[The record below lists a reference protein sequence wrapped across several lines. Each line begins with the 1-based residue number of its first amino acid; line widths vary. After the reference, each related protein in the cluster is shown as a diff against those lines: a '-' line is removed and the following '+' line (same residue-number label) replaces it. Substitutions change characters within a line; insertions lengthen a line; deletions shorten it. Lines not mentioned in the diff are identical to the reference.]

1 MKKVIVF
8 VLLSLSVLAVVYWLG
23 IEVAYLYL
31 YRTLAIS
38 FDTGLLFFTG
48 KWDYF
53 LLLNGIALYFI
64 LDIFYNQFIRRSKKG
79 KNRKRG
85 LTRYEK
91 SNYKHLA
98 HLHEAKKG
106 LTRLEFDVSGHLCN
120 IDYAKPEIL
129 IGQIISVYI
138 LRQTIRFIHQLF
150 LAAKSAVI
158 VYIKSGVADA
168 QSNMYLAVSGKTAV
182 SVLLSVGL
190 FVLCGYVFALLHQD
204 WTQFDSRTMVDR
216 LMKLHLRDYCDDV
229 FDTPKQYWNRLISKL
244 KLSDVHKMNPKQNF
258 QIGGKQVTRRGG
270 FPVLTYRNR
279 VYVNAA
285 DCHSMIVATTR
296 AGKSYSIISIMIDL
310 LRMNGESMVINDPKG
325 ELRDTQVQKL
335 INDGYD
341 VYFLDFIEPERGD
354 CWNPLGI
361 AIQKY
366 REAQQKEKK
375 DKQLYFDEFDSVLKD
390 LNRQLENTENELE
403 RSMIIERINEVLNDA
418 PQLDTSAAQE
428 ALQDIANIM
437 TFDEKDTNGRFW
449 NSQAGELIVGYANLL
464 LEETTL
470 DPETGEQVP
479 LPDDL
484 IHFKSIKQVA
494 MAGAEAIDKR
504 GTTLLSDYLKKYRNS
519 TDKSVTSLA
528 QYAAAPGPTKG
539 SIDSVFSDKSRM
551 MTMSESVMRMT
562 SRSTFDL
569 KDIARK
575 KTAVFIIVHGD
586 KSTYYPFVS
595 MFIEQMYEEAMAV
608 AREHGGRMPYPVN
621 CIFDEAGIMPSLKS
635 IDNMV
640 SFGASAGFRLT
651 LAVQDT
657 SQLERRYGKEV
668 AHTLMNNMQNFAYL
682 MGGDPETLKTVSEK
696 AGKRLIW
703 NEEQGHYDER
713 AVVSTERLSKLSMGE
728 TLIIQLRKNP
738 VLTRLLGYR
747 DYCFYDRMPKGD
759 ISSHQQLKHVPYFDL
774 KQAYSSKENKQQ
786 SAVQSTPSI
795 SSFSK
800 KPDQQKK
807 KEVDQEIVST
817 GYLNLENT
825 LVKKEH

>member
-8 VLLSLSVLAVVYWLG
+8 VLLSMSVLAVVYWLG

-91 SNYKHLA
+91 NNYKHLA

-138 LRQTIRFIHQLF
+138 LRQIIRVIHQLF
-150 LAAKSAVI
+150 LAAKTAVTA
-158 VYIKSGVADA
+158 YIESGVADA
-168 QSNMYLAVSGKTAV
+168 QSNMYLAVSGKTAI
-182 SVLLSVGL
+182 SILLLAGL
-190 FVLCGYVFALLHQD
+190 FVLCGYMFALLHQD

-229 FDTPKQYWNRLISKL
+229 FDAPKQYWNKLIAKL
-244 KLSDVHKMNPKQNF
+244 KLSDVHKMNTKQNYR
-258 QIGGKQVTRRGG
+258 IGGKQVTRRGG

-335 INDGYD
+335 IDDGYD
-341 VYFLDFIEPERGD
+341 VYFLDFIEPKRGD

-375 DKQLYFDEFDSVLKD
+375 DKQLYFDEFDPVLKD
-390 LNRQLENTENELE
+390 LNRQLENTEDESE
-403 RSMIIERINEVLNDA
+403 RNMIIERINEILNDA

-464 LEETTL
+464 LEETTV
-470 DPETGEQVP
+470 DPETGEQIP
-479 LPDDL
+479 LSDDL

-528 QYAAAPGPTKG
+528 QYAVAPGPTKG

-562 SRSTFDL
+562 SRSSFDL

-575 KTAVFIIVHGD
+575 KAAVFIIVHGD

-595 MFIEQMYEEAMAV
+595 MFIEQMYEEVMVV
-608 AREHGGRMPYPVN
+608 ARENHGRMPYPVN

-728 TLIIQLRKNP
+728 ALIIQLRKNP

-747 DYCFYDRMPKGD
+747 EYCFYDKMPKGD
-759 ISSHQQLKHVPYFDL
+759 IEIRQQLRHVPYFDL
-774 KQAYSSKENKQQ
+774 KQAYNSRENKQQ
-786 SAVQSTPSI
+786 SASST

-800 KPDQQKK
+800 KSDQHQKE
-807 KEVDQEIVST
+807 KETDQEIVST

-825 LVKKEH
+825 LVKKTNE

>member
-1 MKKVIVF
+1 MKKVVVF
-8 VLLSLSVLAVVYWLG
+8 VLLSLSVLVVVYWLG

-64 LDIFYNQFIRRSKKG
+64 LDIFYNQFIRKSKKG

-91 SNYKHLA
+91 NNYKHLA

-129 IGQIISVYI
+129 IGQILAVYI
-138 LRQTIRFIHQLF
+138 LRQIIRVIYQLF
-150 LAAKSAVI
+150 LAAKSTVTA
-158 VYIKSGVADA
+158 YIESGVADA
-168 QSNMYLAVSGKTAV
+168 QSNMYLAVSGKTAM
-182 SVLLSVGL
+182 SILLSAGL

-204 WTQFDSRTMVDR
+204 WTQFDFRTMVDR

-229 FDTPKQYWNRLISKL
+229 FDTPKQYWNKLIAKL
-244 KLSDVHKMNPKQNF
+244 KLSDVHKMNTKQNF
-258 QIGGKQVTRRGG
+258 RIGGKQVTRRGG

-335 INDGYD
+335 LDDGYE

-375 DKQLYFDEFDSVLKD
+375 DKQLYFDEYDPILKD
-390 LNRQLENTENELE
+390 LNRQLENTEDESA
-403 RSMIIERINEVLNDA
+403 RSMIIERINEILNDA
-418 PQLDTSAAQE
+418 PQLDTSGAQE

-464 LEETTL
+464 LEETTVN
-470 DPETGEQVP
+470 PETGEQVP
-479 LPDDL
+479 LSDDL
-484 IHFKSIKQVA
+484 VHFKSIKQVA

-528 QYAAAPGPTKG
+528 QYAVAPGPTKG

-595 MFIEQMYEEAMAV
+595 MFIEQMYEEAMVV
-608 AREHGGRMPYPVN
+608 ARENHGRMPYPVN

-657 SQLERRYGKEV
+657 SQLERRYGLEV

-682 MGGDPETLKTVSEK
+682 MGGDPSTLKTVSEK

-703 NEEQGHYDER
+703 SDEQSHYEEK
-713 AVVSTERLSKLSMGE
+713 AVISTERLSSLSLGE
-728 TLIIQLRKNP
+728 ALILQLRKNP
-738 VLTRLLGYR
+738 VLTRLLGYSQ
-747 DYCFYDRMPKGD
+747 YCFYPDMPKGSTG
-759 ISSHQQLKHVPYFDL
+759 IRKHLKQVPYFDL
-774 KQAYSSKENKQQ
+774 KRAAKNKNQQ
-786 SAVQSTPSI
+786 EMQSTNVKLSDKI
-795 SSFSK
+795 FTGAKTTGSEEQSNS
-800 KPDQQKK
+800 
-807 KEVDQEIVST
+807 
-817 GYLNLENT
+817 GYLDLQNST
-825 LVKKEH
+825 VKEGRRTK

>member
-1 MKKVIVF
+1 M
-8 VLLSLSVLAVVYWLG
+8 VYWLG
-23 IEVAYLYL
+23 IEVAYVYL
-31 YRTLAIS
+31 YRTLAFS
-38 FDTGLLFFTG
+38 ADAGLLFFTG
-48 KWDYF
+48 NWDYF

-64 LDIFYNQFIRRSKKG
+64 LDIFYNQFIRKSRKG
-79 KNRKRG
+79 KNRKRS
-85 LTRYEK
+85 LTLDEHR
-91 SNYKHLA
+91 NYKHLA
-98 HLHEAKKG
+98 RLHEAKKG
-106 LTRLEFDVSGHLCN
+106 LTRLEFDSSGHLCN
-120 IDYAKPEIL
+120 VDYEKPEIL
-129 IGQIISVYI
+129 IGQLLAIYGVRQIICVLFYG
-138 LRQTIRFIHQLF
+138 IRSLWELGFMSIQGT
-150 LAAKSAVI
+150 SP
-158 VYIKSGVADA
+158 DP
-168 QSNMYLAVSGKTAV
+168 TAV
-182 SVLLSVGL
+182 QELIGSLYHLCFTAVM
-190 FVLCGYVFALLHQD
+190 FVMVGYVFSLIHQD
-204 WTQFDSRTMVDR
+204 WSGCSPYIMRERMLR
-216 LMKLHLRDYCDDV
+216 MHLRDYCDDV
-229 FDTPKQYWNRLISKL
+229 FDPPKWFWNRLVTKL
-244 KLSDVHKMNPKQNF
+244 KLSDVHKMNTKQKYM
-258 QIGGKQVTRRGG
+258 IGGQPVKRRGG
-270 FPVLTYRNR
+270 FPVITYRNR

-310 LRMNGESMVINDPKG
+310 LRMTGESMVINDPKG
-325 ELRDTQVQKL
+325 ELKETHVKKL
-335 INDGYD
+335 IEDGYD
-341 VYFLDFIEPERGD
+341 VYFLDFINPEKGD

-361 AIQKY
+361 AISKY
-366 REAQQKEKK
+366 REAQKTHKDSLNAYYREYDEYLKELHHRLETEH
-375 DKQLYFDEFDSVLKD
+375 DDAER
-390 LNRQLENTENELE
+390 NR
-403 RSMIIERINEVLNDA
+403 IINEINSIMDDA

-437 TFDEKDTNGRFW
+437 TFDEKDANGRFW

-464 LEETTL
+464 LEETVT
-470 DPETGEQVP
+470 DPDTGDQMP
-479 LPDDL
+479 LKEDL

-494 MAGAEAIDKR
+494 MAGAEAVDKR
-504 GTTLLSDYLKKYRNS
+504 GNTLLAEYLKKYRNT

-595 MFIEQMYEEAMAV
+595 MFIEQMYEEAMSV
-608 AREHGGRMPYPVN
+608 ARECGGRMPYPVN

-682 MGGDPETLKTVSEK
+682 MGGDPDTLKTVSEK

-703 NEEQGHYDER
+703 NEEQGRYDER
-713 AVVSTERLSKLSMGE
+713 AVISTERLSKLSMGE
-728 TLIIQLRKNP
+728 ALIIQLRKNP

-747 DYCFYDRMPKGD
+747 DYCFYPDMPKGD
-759 ISSHQQLKHVPYFDL
+759 IAVSRQMKHVPYFDL
-774 KQAYSSKENKQQ
+774 RHSAKVKE
-786 SAVQSTPSI
+786 QSTAAFYVKEEKIEP
-795 SSFSK
+795 K
-800 KPDQQKK
+800 TDVAKEPDCSEKQKSAYYDLQNTSL
-807 KEVDQEIVST
+807 KEQ
-817 GYLNLENT
+817 
-825 LVKKEH
+825 K

>member
-1 MKKVIVF
+1 MKKVVVF
-8 VLLSLSVLAVVYWLG
+8 VLLSLSVLVVVYWLG

-64 LDIFYNQFIRRSKKG
+64 LDIFYNQFIRKSKKG

-91 SNYKHLA
+91 NNYKHLA

-129 IGQIISVYI
+129 IGQILAVYI
-138 LRQTIRFIHQLF
+138 LRQIIRVIYQLF
-150 LAAKSAVI
+150 LAAKSAVTVFI
-158 VYIKSGVADA
+158 GSGAADA
-168 QSNMYLAVSGKTAV
+168 QSNMYLAVSGRTTI
-182 SVLLSVGL
+182 SILLAGGL

-216 LMKLHLRDYCDDV
+216 LMKLHLRDYSDDV
-229 FDTPKQYWNRLISKL
+229 FDTPKQYWNKLITKL
-244 KLSDVHKMNPKQNF
+244 KLSDVHKMNTKQRYR
-258 QIGGKQVTRRGG
+258 IGGKLISRRGG

-310 LRMNGESMVINDPKG
+310 LRMTGESMVINDPKG
-325 ELRDTQVQKL
+325 ELKETQVRKL
-335 INDGYD
+335 VEDGYD
-341 VYFLDFIEPERGD
+341 VYFLDFIEPEKGD

-361 AIQKY
+361 AVSKY
-366 REAQQKEKK
+366 REAQRRQKE
-375 DKQLYFDEFDSVLKD
+375 D
-390 LNRQLENTENELE
+390 LNAYYEENNEYLTDLRRRLETTADETERN
-403 RSMIIERINEVLNDA
+403 RIISEINSVMDDA
-418 PQLDTSAAQE
+418 PQLDTSSAQE

-437 TFDEKDTNGRFW
+437 TFDEKDANGRFW

-464 LEETTL
+464 LEETVM
-470 DPETGEQVP
+470 DPETGDQIP
-479 LPDDL
+479 LSDDL
-484 IHFKSIKQVA
+484 IHFKSIKQAA

-504 GTTLLSDYLKKYRNS
+504 GNTLLAEYLKKYRNT

-595 MFIEQMYEEAMAV
+595 MFIEQMYEEAMSV

-682 MGGDPETLKTVSEK
+682 MGGDPDTLKTVSEK
-696 AGKRLIW
+696 VGNRLIW
-703 NEEQGHYDER
+703 NEEQGHYDEK
-713 AVVSTERLSKLSMGE
+713 AVISTERLSKLSVGE
-728 TLIIQLRKNP
+728 ALIIQLRKNP

-747 DYCFYDRMPKGD
+747 DYCFYDNMPKGD
-759 ISSHQQLKHVPYFDL
+759 ICFRGKMRHVPYFDL
-774 KQAYSSKENKQQ
+774 KQAAKEKEQQPSMPVVQIREETKSLSRLDDHKPEEEKYSE
-786 SAVQSTPSI
+786 
-795 SSFSK
+795 
-800 KPDQQKK
+800 
-807 KEVDQEIVST
+807 
-817 GYLNLENT
+817 YLNLENT
-825 LVKKEH
+825 SVEDVKKTK